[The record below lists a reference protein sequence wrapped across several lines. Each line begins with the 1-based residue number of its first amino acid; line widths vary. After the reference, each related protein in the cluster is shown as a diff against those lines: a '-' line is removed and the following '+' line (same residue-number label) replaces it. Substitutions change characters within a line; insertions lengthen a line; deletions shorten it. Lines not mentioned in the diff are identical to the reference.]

1 MNKITNN
8 LPASI
13 DQFLMDMAQQTELFN
28 YGDISTFA
36 EKCTK
41 KDIKNLNAFKEEVEE
56 LWSYGVEDDDED
68 LNALYQEIKNIV
80 KKED

>member
-1 MNKITNN
+1 MNKITNT

-28 YGDISTFA
+28 YADISTFA

-41 KDIKNLNAFKEEVEE
+41 KDIKSLNVFKRKVKE
-56 LWSYGVEDDDED
+56 LWSYEVEDDDEG
-68 LNALYQEIKNIV
+68 LNVLYQEIKNII
-80 KKED
+80 KKEN

>member
-1 MNKITNN
+1 MNRITNT

-13 DQFLMDMAQQTELFN
+13 DQFLMDIAQQTELFN

-36 EKCTK
+36 EKFTK
-41 KDIKNLNAFKEEVEE
+41 KDVKNLNAFKEEVEE

-68 LNALYQEIKNIV
+68 LNYLYQEIQNIV

>member
-1 MNKITNN
+1 MNKLTNT

-36 EKCTK
+36 EKCTQ
-41 KDIKNLNAFKEEVEE
+41 KDIKSLNVFKGKVKE
-56 LWSYGVEDDDED
+56 LWSYEVEDDDEG
-68 LNALYQEIKNIV
+68 LNVLYQEIKNII
-80 KKED
+80 KKEN